1 MTAPG
6 PYRLPAAQ
14 STPPTLEFRFDGK
27 PYRGIPGDTVA
38 SALLANGVRIVSRSF
53 KFHRPRGIFTAGFEE
68 PNALVQVHTGNRA
81 IPCARATLVPLS
93 AGLEVSSEP
102 GWPSTSF
109 DLLRAID
116 VVHPIFAAGFYNKT
130 FMWPSWRTYE
140 PFIRKLAGFGRVPTG
155 PDPDR
160 YDTRNVHC
168 DVLVIGGGR
177 AGVAAATRAAAT
189 GKRVILVEQQETFT
203 ADLTAD
209 VTADVSADISALAA
223 LNNVQLLPRT
233 TAVAYYD
240 HDLVALVERVA
251 ETGDTHSPRERLWL
265 VRAARV
271 ILATGAIEQPLIF
284 TNNDRPGIMLAGAA
298 RTYLSR
304 HGIAPGRQV
313 VIATNN
319 DSAYTVTR
327 ELLEA
332 GVAIVALVDSRES
345 PPELLVQ
352 EMKRRKVPLHLGS
365 LPSDTSGFS
374 ALKSVTITKL
384 GDGQRLSHVRRLA
397 CDALLVSGGW
407 SPTLHLFAQ
416 AGGKLE
422 FSESS
427 RTFEPASTLP
437 SIEIVRSAHTL
448 GSAHVPSS
456 AQSRAHS
463 DAPTEIL
470 GERVSPVGNKA
481 RQWVDL
487 RHDVTVADIELSVRE
502 NFTAV
507 EHIKR
512 YTTLGMSVDQGKLGQ
527 APAVEVIA
535 RARGLRPSELGHT
548 TFRPPFVPV
557 TLGTLVGRNVGDLYA
572 PVRRTPLY
580 ALQANAGALFE
591 DFGDWRRAAAFPRAA
606 VSTGAGESRSGE
618 SREQAIHREVQLV
631 RNGVGLY
638 DASPL
643 GKIELI
649 GPDALEFADRF
660 YINSLATLKPGRARY
675 GIMLRENG
683 VIFDD
688 GTIIK
693 LDDDRVLLTTTSSGA
708 GRVVQWLEE
717 WRQCEWPETRV
728 VVSPVTDQWST
739 IALTGQHARTI
750 LERLRPDCDVS
761 NDAFPHLG
769 FRATQLL
776 GDEARIY
783 RVSFSGELTYEINV
797 PAHRGPALWSALLE
811 EGRPFGIE
819 PYGVDA
825 LLHLRMEKGFI
836 HVGADT
842 DGTTVPDDIGF
853 GKPAAAKQSPYV
865 GKRSLTLPENVRPD
879 RLQLV
884 GLTGEN
890 SATAIPVGSHIRLP
904 ASTEP
909 TDGWVTSAGLLSTN
923 GQPIAL
929 AMIRAGRSQLNQI
942 VTVHDDGRIVTRARI
957 VNPLFYDP
965 SGARMH
971 A

>member
-1 MTAPG
+1 MSAAG
-6 PYRLPAAQ
+6 PYRIGPAQWTSATVQ
-14 STPPTLEFRFDGK
+14 FRFDGK
-27 PYRGIPGDTVA
+27 PYSGIHGDTVA
-38 SALLANGVRIVSRSF
+38 SALLANGVRVVSRSF
-53 KFHRPRGIFTAGFEE
+53 KFHRPRGIFSAGFEE

-116 VVHPIFAAGFYNKT
+116 FVHPIFAAGFYNKT

-140 PFIRKLAGFGRVPTG
+140 PIIRKLAGFGRAPAG

-160 YDTRNVHC
+160 YDTRNTHC

-177 AGVAAATRAAAT
+177 AGIDAATQAAATT
-189 GKRVILVEQQETFT
+189 QRVILIEQDEQF
-203 ADLTAD
+203 A
-209 VTADVSADISALAA
+209 ADISPLAA
-223 LNNVQLLPRT
+223 LDNVQVLPRA

-240 HDLVALVERVA
+240 HDLVVLAERVPGSDLA
-251 ETGDTHSPRERLWL
+251 SSPELVGDPGAAAIPAGTHSPRERLWL
-265 VRAARV
+265 VRASRV

-284 TNNDRPGIMLAGAA
+284 DNNDRPGIMLAGSAQK
-298 RTYLSR
+298 YLRR
-304 HGIAPGRQV
+304 HAIAPGRAV
-313 VIATNN
+313 VLATNN
-319 DSAYTVTR
+319 DSAYTVAR
-327 ELLEA
+327 ELHEA

-345 PPELLVQ
+345 PPDPLVRDMQ
-352 EMKRRKVPLHLGS
+352 RLKIPVECGS
-365 LPSDTSGFS
+365 LPIDSTGFS
-374 ALKSVTITKL
+374 ALKNITIATLDKASGNSQAVTN
-384 GDGQRLSHVRRLA
+384 VRRLN
-397 CDALLVSGGW
+397 CDTLLVSGGW

-416 AGGKLE
+416 AGGKLKY
-422 FSESS
+422 SESS
-427 RTFEPASTLP
+427 RTFEPAAALP
-437 SIEIVRSAHTL
+437 SIEIV
-448 GSAHVPSS
+448 GPVPTTPPPES
-456 AQSRAHS
+456 
-463 DAPTEIL
+463 L
-470 GERVSPVGNKA
+470 GERVSPVGHKA
-481 RQWVDL
+481 RQWLDL

-502 NFTAV
+502 NFTTV

-535 RARGLRPSELGHT
+535 RARDVRPSELGYT

-557 TLGTLVGRNVGDLYA
+557 TLGTLVGRNVGELYA
-572 PVRRTPLY
+572 PIRRTQLY
-580 ALQANAGALFE
+580 AQQAAAGALFE
-591 DFGDWRRAAAFPRAA
+591 DYGEWRRAAAFPRAA
-606 VSTGAGESRSGE
+606 TSPRGIESRA
-618 SREQAIHREVQLV
+618 QAIHREVQLV
-631 RNGVGLY
+631 RNAGGLY

-688 GTIIK
+688 GTIVK

-717 WRQCEWPETRV
+717 WRQCEWPDTRV
-728 VVSPVTDQWST
+728 VLSPVTDQWST
-739 IALTGQHARTI
+739 IALTGQHARTV
-750 LERLRPDCDVS
+750 LERLRPDCELS

-769 FRATQLL
+769 FRATRLL

-811 EGRPFGIE
+811 QGRQFGVE
-819 PYGVDA
+819 PYGIEA

-836 HVGADT
+836 HIGADT

-853 GKPAAAKQSPYV
+853 GKPAAAKPSHYV
-865 GKRSLTLPENVRPD
+865 GKRSLTLAENVRPD

-884 GLTGEN
+884 GLAGEG
-890 SATAIPVGSHIRLP
+890 ATAIRVGAHVRLH

-909 TDGWVTSAGLLSTN
+909 TDGWVTSAGILSTTR
-923 GQPIAL
+923 QPVAL
-929 AMIRAGRSQLNQI
+929 AMIRAGRSQLDAL
-942 VTVHDDGRIVTRARI
+942 VTVHDAGRIATRARI
-957 VNPLFYDP
+957 VAPLFYDHA
-965 SGARMH
+965 GARMH